1 LKRTSTDLGF
11 LFFIFDLDYL
21 IGVQSFEPLHAK
33 MNPTSACLDLG
44 LHVLKQRSIQPNRAP
59 KNGGETSTVL

>member
-1 LKRTSTDLGF
+1 
-11 LFFIFDLDYL
+11 
-21 IGVQSFEPLHAK
+21 

-59 KNGGETSTVL
+59 KMRERH